1 MKPGFGL
8 KPSQPMRGARFAAA
22 ISGLFASVALAHPQ
36 HAGGGPLAAD
46 LLHLLTEPD
55 HLAVLLAP
63 LVVAGA
69 AWFALRRRAHERQKR
84 K

>member
-1 MKPGFGL
+1 
-8 KPSQPMRGARFAAA
+8 MRLAALTFLVIGAR
-22 ISGLFASVALAHPQ
+22 ALAHPQ

-55 HLAVLLAP
+55 HLAMILAP

-69 AWFALRRRAHERQKR
+69 AWFALRRRAQTRQK
-84 K
+84 KK